1 MAKSQHDTTTTA
13 TTVTVRPFD
22 GDHAGFLE
30 LYEDVWGRSRGRDW
44 FDWRFRSNP
53 AADAVG
59 MVVAEADGRLVGTEP
74 CLPFALRAGAE
85 RLRGLQPADW
95 IVHPD
100 YRRQGVF
107 SRMTRRWIDD
117 VADADLFFNFPSAAL
132 LPGLDSYGW
141 RTAGPLRTYYR
152 LQRPGTIADALDVNA
167 ACTAVLR
174 RLAPVAGRCLDL
186 VASAD
191 EREYQRVVSHDGVP
205 VGVLTDLYERSV
217 PDALHV
223 ERSAAYL
230 SWRYDNPCWDVTTY
244 VSRLDGD
251 PTAALIACRRSIPA
265 VEKTTVADA
274 LPLAVPDEWTRAGF
288 EACLAALCRD
298 HADAAVLDAAADSLP
313 TEVLAAAGFVPG
325 DRFPL
330 STCTDA
336 TTFVTRPI
344 DATVLP
350 GRALD
355 ETENWH
361 LSLGERDIA

>member
-1 MAKSQHDTTTTA
+1 MAKSQHDTTTSATA
-13 TTVTVRPFD
+13 VTVRPFD
-22 GDHAGFLE
+22 GDRAGFLE
-30 LYEDVWGRSRGRDW
+30 LYEDVWGRSRAGDW

-59 MVVAEADGRLVGTEP
+59 MVVAEADGRLVGAEP
-74 CLPFALRAGAE
+74 CLPFALRAGE
-85 RLRGLQPADW
+85 QRLGGLQPADW

-107 SRMTRRWIDD
+107 SRMTRRWIED

-141 RTAGPLRTYYR
+141 RTAGTLRTCYR
-152 LQRPGTIADALDVNA
+152 LQRPGAIADALGVNA
-167 ACTAVLR
+167 ACTGLLR
-174 RLAPVAGRCLDL
+174 RLTPVADRCLAL
-186 VASAD
+186 VSSAG
-191 EREYQRVVSHDGVP
+191 ERGPQRVVGRDGVP
-205 VGVLTDLYERSV
+205 VDVLVDLYERSV
-217 PDALHV
+217 PDAVHV

-244 VSRLDGD
+244 VARRDGE

-265 VEKTTVADA
+265 VEKTTIADA
-274 LPLAVPDEWTRAGF
+274 LPLNVADERTRAGF

-298 HADAAVLDAAADSLP
+298 HADAAVLDVAADTLP
-313 TEVLAAAGFVPG
+313 RGMLSAAGFAPD

-330 STCTDA
+330 SACTDA
-336 TTFVTRPI
+336 TTFATRPI